1 MSWTLLIITGPLLY
15 ACANQIDKV
24 LLTKYFKSGGVGTLM
39 LFSSLLSIIPIPFLY
54 YADSTVLQVDL
65 FSIFILG
72 LVGLLNIAI
81 LWLYFIAMQED
92 EASIVVVFYQ
102 LVPVIGY
109 VLGYFILGETLTHTQ
124 LIAMA
129 VIIIGA
135 TTISFDLDAKNKF
148 KVRGKTILCMSGA
161 SFFWA
166 LSSVIFKA
174 VAMEENVL
182 RSLFWEHITLTLFGV
197 GLLLFG
203 HTYRKHF
210 YIALKEN
217 SKKII
222 GLNVLN
228 ESIYIIGTVL
238 FSFAYTMAP
247 VALTL
252 LANSFQAFFVLAIG
266 FLLTIFL
273 PNVISEK
280 IESKFVWQKITA
292 ICITG
297 VGTYFLLS
305 A

>member
-1 MSWTLLIITGPLLY
+1 MTWTLLVIIGPLLY
-15 ACANQIDKV
+15 AFANQIDKV

-39 LFSSLLSIIPIPFLY
+39 LFSSLLSIIPIPFFY
-54 YADSTVLQVDL
+54 YADPTVFHVDT
-65 FSIFILG
+65 FSIFVLAI
-72 LVGLLNIAI
+72 VGFLNIAI
-81 LWLYFIAMQED
+81 LWLYFLAMQED

-109 VLGYFILGETLTHTQ
+109 ILGYFILGETLTHTQ

-129 VIIIGA
+129 IIIFGA
-135 TTISFDLDAKNKF
+135 TVISFDLDAKNKF
-148 KVRGKTILCMSGA
+148 KMRGKTVLYMSGA

-182 RSLFWEHITLTLFGV
+182 RSLFWEHVTLTLFGICLFV
-197 GLLLFG
+197 FG
-203 HTYRKHF
+203 HTYRNHF
-210 YIALKEN
+210 LSAIKEN
-217 SKKII
+217 SKGII
-222 GLNVLN
+222 CLNFLN
-228 ESIYIIGTVL
+228 ESIYIIGTIV

-266 FLLTIFL
+266 FVSTLFL
-273 PNVISEK
+273 PNIIKEN
-280 IESKFVWQKITA
+280 IETRFVWQKITA

-297 VGTYFLLS
+297 IGTYILLIP
-305 A
+305 